1 MRWLTCLVSCSKTCA
16 ILARIRRFNAILGF
30 NLIHFC
36 SLLISDYQERLVDYQ
51 VKSDWLSGKV
61 WLTTGKT
68 VDYQESLIQY
78 SITDKAQLLAGM
90 SLWGPEVWV
99 CVSERQDEV
108 GLWTVYLR
116 DSKSEHDVGN
126 VSPLKSYQGF
136 MFVMFF
142 KLISSFHL
150 WLFVEGTSPWMRRC
164 YAKRAQTHCA
174 VTMHCGSNY
183 QSRRIPSQAG

>member
-136 MFVMFF
+136 IFVMFLNTDF
-142 KLISSFHL
+142 ILSSLALRGGNQSMDASLLRQTRTDTLRGYHAL
-150 WLFVEGTSPWMRRC
+150 WQQLPV
-164 YAKRAQTHCA
+164 
-174 VTMHCGSNY
+174 
-183 QSRRIPSQAG
+183 